1 MSDTTDDRLELLIS
15 RIERLTE
22 ERKAIQSDIADVYTE
37 AASAGYD
44 KKVLRQVVKLRAMRP
59 DERQEMQAV
68 LDAYGLEK
76 KSRIG
81 YSIGVGYAP
90 DWGEHTISFRPGDET
105 PLPENAVVHIILGM
119 WMEGWGMELSETIH
133 VREHDAICLTRFPR
147 DVHII
152 DT

>member
-37 AASAGYD
+37 AGSAGYD

-68 LDAYGLEK
+68 LDAYLAALGL
-76 KSRIG
+76 
-81 YSIGVGYAP
+81 
-90 DWGEHTISFRPGDET
+90 D
-105 PLPENAVVHIILGM
+105 
-119 WMEGWGMELSETIH
+119 
-133 VREHDAICLTRFPR
+133 
-147 DVHII
+147 
-152 DT
+152 